1 MFVTFILIHLV
12 IVCVVLLCRTYETH
26 PDYPLNLGVTLGH
39 HKSRDYFINVHTKNM
54 VRGTLVN
61 AL

>member
-12 IVCVVLLCRTYETH
+12 IVCVVLLWRTYEH
-26 PDYPLNLGVTLGH
+26 PGYPLNLGVTLEH
-39 HKSRDYFINVHTKNM
+39 HKSRDYFFNVYTKNM
-54 VRGTLVN
+54 VCGTLVN